1 MSSIQY
7 SILPLLVFFTN
18 NPFTKQTTISMKLK
32 KFNHNKELPQFYTAT
47 ILDWKMLLKS
57 DRYKMIIIE
66 SLQYLVKEKRVTLY
80 GYVIMDNHIHLIWNP
95 IKLYSLKHT
104 QLCFMK
110 FTAQR
115 LKRDLEINHPRALD
129 SFQVD
134 LKDRV
139 YQFWQRN
146 PLCID
151 LYDNKIIVEKLN
163 YIHNNPVKA
172 NLCKE
177 SIDYRFS
184 SAKFYNE
191 IGDEFSF
198 LTRFDT

>member
-1 MSSIQY
+1 
-7 SILPLLVFFTN
+7 
-18 NPFTKQTTISMKLK
+18 
-32 KFNHNKELPQFYTAT
+32 
-47 ILDWKMLLKS
+47 
-57 DRYKMIIIE
+57 
-66 SLQYLVKEKRVTLY
+66 
-80 GYVIMDNHIHLIWNP
+80 
-95 IKLYSLKHT
+95 
-104 QLCFMK
+104 MK